1 MESDLQ
7 PQPGHFLFTSES
19 VTSGHPD
26 KLCDYISDSVLD
38 ACLAKDPNAKVAC
51 ESAVKNSICM
61 VFGEITVN
69 GEVNFE
75 QIARQAIKEIG
86 YDSNEVGMDYK
97 TATIIVAIDKQSPD
111 IAQGVHLN
119 KAEEDIGAGD
129 QGLMIGYASDETES
143 LMPLTHDLCGRLVRR
158 LEQCR
163 KEKIVP
169 WMRPDAKVQV
179 TVEYK
184 KEGHIITP
192 VRVHTILISAQHN
205 PDVSNDKIKEDL
217 IHFVIGH
224 AVPQKWLI
232 NTRYVLN
239 PSNLFVIGG
248 PAGDAGLTGRKII
261 ADTYGGWGGHGGG
274 AFSGKDPTKVDRS
287 AAYAARWIA
296 KNLVANGFC
305 KRAMVQVAYSIGI
318 ARPLSVFVDSYNT
331 VAEGNCLLTQVTLTL
346 TFKV

>member
-1 MESDLQ
+1 MEEELQ
-7 PQPGHFLFTSES
+7 PKEGHFLFTSES

-86 YDSNEVGMDYK
+86 YDSNDVGMDYK

-119 KAEEDIGAGD
+119 KAEEEIGAGD

-143 LMPLTHDLCGRLVRR
+143 FMPLSHDLCGRLVRR

-163 KEKIVP
+163 REKIVG

-179 TVEYK
+179 TVEYRK
-184 KEGHIITP
+184 DGHIITP

-205 PDVSNDKIKEDL
+205 PDVTNDQIREDL
-217 IHFVIGH
+217 KNFVIKQ
-224 AVPQKWLI
+224 AVPEKWLI

-239 PSNLFVIGG
+239 PSNLFIIGG
-248 PAGDAGLTGRKII
+248 PNGDAGLTGRKII

-331 VAEGNCLLTQVTLTL
+331 VA
-346 TFKV
+346 

>member
-1 MESDLQ
+1 MAVEDWVIFITKVEIMENDLL

-38 ACLAKDPNAKVAC
+38 ACLAKDPHAKVAC

-86 YDSNEVGMDYK
+86 YDSNDVGMDYK
-97 TATIIVAIDKQSPD
+97 NATIIVAIDKQSPD

-119 KAEEDIGAGD
+119 KSEEEVGAGD
-129 QGLMIGYASDETES
+129 QGLMIGYASDETPNF
-143 LMPLTHDLCGRLVRR
+143 MPLSHDLSGALVRR

-179 TVEYK
+179 TV
-184 KEGHIITP
+184 
-192 VRVHTILISAQHN
+192 
-205 PDVSNDKIKEDL
+205 
-217 IHFVIGH
+217 
-224 AVPQKWLI
+224 
-232 NTRYVLN
+232 
-239 PSNLFVIGG
+239 
-248 PAGDAGLTGRKII
+248 
-261 ADTYGGWGGHGGG
+261 
-274 AFSGKDPTKVDRS
+274 
-287 AAYAARWIA
+287 
-296 KNLVANGFC
+296 
-305 KRAMVQVAYSIGI
+305 
-318 ARPLSVFVDSYNT
+318 
-331 VAEGNCLLTQVTLTL
+331 
-346 TFKV
+346 